1 MKEDIEQKVRSREWT
16 FNEIS
21 NLKSTIET
29 LSNDLFIE
37 MDFMSRFQLVR
48 EVKINESHIGR
59 AFEDIMREIAMIQI
73 QSDVA
78 GTIKNM
84 LGNATINFGG
94 NKNEV
99 SERSM
104 GGEPHQERPT
114 DEKEDS
120 IHEE

>member
-104 GGEPHQERPT
+104 GGESHQERST

-120 IHEE
+120 VHEE

>member
-104 GGEPHQERPT
+104 GGESHKERPT

-120 IHEE
+120 IHKE